1 MRFPEINSRQML
13 ILQTLLGRPM
23 TIHQGIERH
32 GEFVTPRAPNGIEH
46 SKIVE
51 LYCDLVDRGCLVK
64 EGIMYRLSLP
74 AQYRLEALA
83 RPADPGE
90 VVPPRVRDIWSTQ
103 LTGYSAML
111 LAQLQR

>member
-23 TIHQGIERH
+23 TIHQGIEQH
-32 GEFVTPRAPNGIEH
+32 GEFVTSRAPAGIEH

-64 EGIMYRLSLP
+64 EGIMYRLSLA

-83 RPADPGE
+83 RPGEPGQ
-90 VVPPRVRDIWSTQ
+90 VVPPRVRDIWKGQ
-103 LTGYSAML
+103 LQGYSEML
-111 LAQLQR
+111 MAPLRR